1 MDAVCRGAHPP
12 ANRPAISVPPEQGEA
27 AAVPA
32 ARTIFRVPGHGPFM
46 MHTTTTAATTTA
58 VPAARTDSTGTNAV
72 PRLVRAWTL
81 LSDRD
86 GQRLEW
92 VEKGVYR
99 AWRED
104 EGNSVA
110 VNPLSSPKAIL
121 VRFVRGGE
129 RILAEEGGLV
139 PSDAEV
145 ERDSHG
151 EARLVFVAVE
161 G

>member
-1 MDAVCRGAHPP
+1 
-12 ANRPAISVPPEQGEA
+12 
-27 AAVPA
+27 
-32 ARTIFRVPGHGPFM
+32 M
-46 MHTTTTAATTTA
+46 MHTTTAATTTTA
-58 VPAARTDSTGTNAV
+58 VPAARTDSTGNTGTNAV

-81 LSDRD
+81 MSDRD
-86 GQRLEW
+86 GERLEW

-121 VRFVRGGE
+121 VRFVRGDE

-145 ERDSHG
+145 ERDSYG

>member
-1 MDAVCRGAHPP
+1 
-12 ANRPAISVPPEQGEA
+12 
-27 AAVPA
+27 
-32 ARTIFRVPGHGPFM
+32 M
-46 MHTTTTAATTTA
+46 MQTTTTATTA
-58 VPAARTDSTGTNAV
+58 VPAARTGSTGTIAV
-72 PRLVRAWTL
+72 PRLVRACTL

-86 GQRLEW
+86 NQRLEW

-99 AWRED
+99 AWREG
-104 EGNSVA
+104 GNSVA

-121 VRFVRGGE
+121 VRFVRGDE
-129 RILAEEGGLV
+129 RILAETAGLV

-151 EARLVFVAVE
+151 DARLVFVAVE